1 MGFIPRF
8 GQFLP
13 GCWRLG
19 WLGAGALVLVFSAGC
34 HHVQPVDVQPLFAAG
49 MNFDSVKQLKTM
61 DLSISDVSEIAQ
73 ARQAGFS
80 DAACVQVFQ
89 IYRLRKQP
97 FDAGDEIGGLLRAG
111 ASEALVLNLARLN
124 QLGLASGELL
134 AMRLAGLS
142 DDILLAVAQRHA
154 NGQPVLS
161 GASLAGMKNLGM
173 RSDTLLQLAQRGVPE
188 SDASAIMAAR
198 RHGLKDDAILRQFS
212 GS

>member
-1 MGFIPRF
+1 M
-8 GQFLP
+8 
-13 GCWRLG
+13 CC
-19 WLGAGALVLVFSAGC
+19 AGC

-49 MNFDSVKQLKTM
+49 MNFDAVKQLKTM
-61 DLSISDVSEIAQ
+61 DLSVSDVSEIAQ
-73 ARQAGFS
+73 AKQSGFS
-80 DAACVQVFQ
+80 DEGCVQVLQ
-89 IYRLRKQP
+89 IYRTRKQV
-97 FDAGDEIGGLLRAG
+97 FDAGDSIGGLLRAG
-111 ASEALVLNLARLN
+111 ANEALILNLARMN
-124 QLGLASGELL
+124 QLGLGSGELL

-161 GASLAGMKNLGM
+161 GASLASMKNLGM

-198 RHGLKDDAILRQFS
+198 RHGSKDDAILRQFS